1 VVSPVTPGAPT
12 IVDLLPRPGKSPAIK
27 ADLDTPLAEI
37 GRAKAVAWLAAQFDI
52 GTVADLLACF
62 PDAWV
67 DPPPLGRILIRELR
81 VGDEALIYGKV
92 LQNHRDEILLS
103 GHARRSRVIVTSVSD
118 GTGTLKLI
126 WIDDLEPPKEQ
137 PRGATIAVRGVPHA
151 QSSKDKIIKETDCA
165 MLDPHVAVVQPG
177 HSTPIPGF
185 DAPLPYYEGSAEVG
199 SSWVHNAILRT
210 LHAVDLSEE
219 PPNPLL
225 LKVLLGLHQPATV
238 NERDW
243 AMSMQGWAST
253 LLRSSNRQAVHR
265 AD

>member
-1 VVSPVTPGAPT
+1 MASAVTPGAQPV
-12 IVDLLPRPGKSPAIK
+12 VDLLPRPGKSPGIK
-27 ADLDTPLAEI
+27 ADIDTPLAEI
-37 GRAKAVAWLAAQFDI
+37 GRANAVALLAAQFNI
-52 GTVADLLACF
+52 GTVADLIACF

-67 DPPPLGRILIRELR
+67 DPPPLGRILIRDLR
-81 VGDEALIYGKV
+81 VGDEALIYGQV
-92 LQNHRDEILLS
+92 FQNHCDEILLT

-118 GTGTLKLI
+118 GTGTLTLI

-137 PRGATIAVRGVPHA
+137 PRGTTIAVRGVPHA
-151 QSSKDKIIKETDCA
+151 QSSTSKIIKKTACA

-199 SSWVHNAILRT
+199 SSWMHNAILRT
-210 LHAVDLSEE
+210 LQAVDFSEK
-219 PPNPLL
+219 PPYPLL

-238 NERDW
+238 HERDW
-243 AMSMQGWAST
+243 AMSKQDWAST
-253 LLRSSNRQAVHR
+253 LLRSANRQAVHR